1 MNIFLYLKSFNTTVV
16 ELKKKKNTNMEVEIG
31 IRVPPFT
38 RHEGEIEITNWW

>member
-1 MNIFLYLKSFNTTVV
+1 MNIFLYLKSFNATLV
-16 ELKKKKNTNMEVEIG
+16 ELKKNTNMEVEIG